1 MEELKVRADIGA
13 LDWRKI
19 FSIGPHLLRASQGGE
34 LSLPNLQKQPSAP
47 SVMAMAQSHWRGL
60 GRHLAVMLL

>member
-1 MEELKVRADIGA
+1 VRADIGA